1 MYEVTVVPMKERT
14 ALPFVVYLL
23 GFTIF
28 TLTTA
33 EFMVAGMM
41 PALAHAFDR
50 SVGEIGYLISWYAL
64 GMALGGPLLTAT
76 VLAFRIPDKR
86 ALVGLLTFYVVAS
99 VLAALATDYA
109 MMAAMRIVM
118 GIASAACIGVSLT
131 IGAEMVAPNTRGR
144 AAAVMLGGLMLAP
157 VFGVPGTA
165 FIEQAFGWRIS
176 FGSITV
182 FALICTA
189 MVIWRIP
196 ASSGPDAVS
205 LAAEFRLLKNRRL
218 WAAYATSSL
227 IIAAALAAVSYFS
240 PIFTGL
246 AGVSEKT
253 VPLLLVAYGV
263 ANVVGNAV
271 VGRFADRYTLQI
283 QAWGLAA
290 LTCALAGFAFLAE
303 HWLPSMIAFFLVG
316 LTGVSLNPAMAA
328 RVMNAAQPRPLVNTM
343 HTSVITGGIA
353 FASWAGGAAIDGG
366 YGLRS
371 PLWIG
376 CTLAALGLLTVL
388 PLVFGSTRNQAC
400 PAT

>member
-1 MYEVTVVPMKERT
+1 MYEVTVVPMKEKT

-41 PALAHAFDR
+41 PALAQAFDR
-50 SVGEIGYLISWYAL
+50 SVGEVGYLISWYAL
-64 GMALGGPLLTAT
+64 GMALGGPLLTAS

-182 FALICTA
+182 FALVCTA
-189 MVIWRIP
+189 MVILRVP
-196 ASSGPDAVS
+196 ASSGPEGVS

-218 WAAYATSSL
+218 WAAYATSGL
-227 IIAAALAAVSYFS
+227 IIGAALAAVSYFS

-271 VGRFADRYTLQI
+271 VGRYADRYTLQI

-290 LTCALAGFAFLAE
+290 LTCALAGFALLAE

-376 CTLAALGLLTVL
+376 CTLAVLGLLSVL
-388 PLVFGSTRNQAC
+388 PFVLGSTRNQAC